1 MSVYKDGSKWRV
13 IYRYTNSRG
22 ERKQTQKRGFSTKKE
37 AQAWEREQMNK
48 TESSLD
54 MTFESFSEIYF
65 EDMKKRLKDNTWHTK
80 EHILRTK
87 LIPFFG
93 KRKMCDI
100 QPKDVIAWQN
110 EMLEGSTKT
119 GKPYSPV
126 YLKTLHNQLSA
137 VFNYAVKFYGLPSNP
152 AAKAGNMGKAKN
164 REMLFW
170 TQEEYKQFA
179 EVMMDKPVSFYA
191 FEMLYWCGI
200 REGELLALTPA
211 DFDFEKQTVSI
222 TKSYQRIKG
231 QDIITDPKTAKSNR
245 VVKMPDFLSQEMQ
258 DFIGQL
264 YGTRKQKS
272 SDNFDMISGTNGLL
286 GCADGAFMLYK
297 ETRTSNK
304 AILEISGRDQQDQKI
319 HLVRDEEKLCWN
331 FEKAETELWKEPPEP
346 LLECIANL
354 VTEENPTWQ
363 GTATELIEKL
373 GLDMKPNVVSLK
385 LNVNAGRLMNDYGIR
400 YTNQRNHS
408 GRMIFFSLLS
418 KE

>member
-126 YLKTLHNQLSA
+126 SENATQSAQCCVQLCSKVLRA
-137 VFNYAVKFYGLPSNP
+137 SEQSRSQGRQYGKS
-152 AAKAGNMGKAKN
+152 
-164 REMLFW
+164 
-170 TQEEYKQFA
+170 EE
-179 EVMMDKPVSFYA
+179 P
-191 FEMLYWCGI
+191 
-200 REGELLALTPA
+200 
-211 DFDFEKQTVSI
+211 
-222 TKSYQRIKG
+222 
-231 QDIITDPKTAKSNR
+231 
-245 VVKMPDFLSQEMQ
+245 
-258 DFIGQL
+258 
-264 YGTRKQKS
+264 
-272 SDNFDMISGTNGLL
+272 
-286 GCADGAFMLYK
+286 
-297 ETRTSNK
+297 
-304 AILEISGRDQQDQKI
+304 
-319 HLVRDEEKLCWN
+319 
-331 FEKAETELWKEPPEP
+331 
-346 LLECIANL
+346 
-354 VTEENPTWQ
+354 
-363 GTATELIEKL
+363 
-373 GLDMKPNVVSLK
+373 
-385 LNVNAGRLMNDYGIR
+385 
-400 YTNQRNHS
+400 
-408 GRMIFFSLLS
+408 
-418 KE
+418 

>member
-200 REGELLALTPA
+200 REGELLALTPLPISTLRSRRYRSQSPISVSRGRILSPIRKPPRA
-211 DFDFEKQTVSI
+211 TV
-222 TKSYQRIKG
+222 
-231 QDIITDPKTAKSNR
+231 
-245 VVKMPDFLSQEMQ
+245 L
-258 DFIGQL
+258 
-264 YGTRKQKS
+264 
-272 SDNFDMISGTNGLL
+272 
-286 GCADGAFMLYK
+286 
-297 ETRTSNK
+297 
-304 AILEISGRDQQDQKI
+304 
-319 HLVRDEEKLCWN
+319 
-331 FEKAETELWKEPPEP
+331 
-346 LLECIANL
+346 
-354 VTEENPTWQ
+354 
-363 GTATELIEKL
+363 
-373 GLDMKPNVVSLK
+373 
-385 LNVNAGRLMNDYGIR
+385 
-400 YTNQRNHS
+400 
-408 GRMIFFSLLS
+408 
-418 KE
+418 

>member
-1 MSVYKDGSKWRV
+1 MRTAKGSDTMSVYKDGSKWRV
-13 IYRYTNSRG
+13 IYRYNDSRG

-93 KRKMCDI
+93 KSKMCDI

-170 TQEEYKQFA
+170 TQEEYKKFA

-264 YGTRKQKS
+264 YG
-272 SDNFDMISGTNGLL
+272 M
-286 GCADGAFMLYK
+286 
-297 ETRTSNK
+297 
-304 AILEISGRDQQDQKI
+304 
-319 HLVRDEEKLCWN
+319 
-331 FEKAETELWKEPPEP
+331 
-346 LLECIANL
+346 
-354 VTEENPTWQ
+354 
-363 GTATELIEKL
+363 
-373 GLDMKPNVVSLK
+373 
-385 LNVNAGRLMNDYGIR
+385 
-400 YTNQRNHS
+400 
-408 GRMIFFSLLS
+408 
-418 KE
+418 

>member
-13 IYRYTNSRG
+13 IYRYTDSRG

-48 TESSLD
+48 TESSLN
-54 MTFESFSEIYF
+54 MTFESFSDIYF
-65 EDMKKRLKDNTWHTK
+65 DDMKKRLKENTWHTK

-93 KRKMCDI
+93 KRKICDI

-211 DFDFEKQTVSI
+211 DFDFEKQTISI
-222 TKSYQRIKG
+222 TKSYQRIKR
-231 QDIITDPKTAKSNR
+231 QDVITEPKTKKSNR
-245 VVKMPDFLSQEMQ
+245 TIEMPDFLCEEMQ
-258 DFIGQL
+258 DYLRMF
-264 YGTRKQKS
+264 YDQKS
-272 SDNFDMISGTNGLL
+272 DERIFTISKSYLHHEMDRGV
-286 GCADGAFMLYK
+286 K
-297 ETRTSNK
+297 ETGLKR
-304 AILEISGRDQQDQKI
+304 IRI
-319 HLVRDEEKLCWN
+319 HDLRHSHVSL
-331 FEKAETELWKEPPEP
+331 
-346 LLECIANL
+346 
-354 VTEENPTWQ
+354 
-363 GTATELIEKL
+363 LIELGFSAVAIADRVGHESIEITYRYAHLFPSKQAEMANKL
-373 GLDMKPNVVSLK
+373 SELKKGDNANVSEKP
-385 LNVNAGRLMNDYGIR
+385 
-400 YTNQRNHS
+400 
-408 GRMIFFSLLS
+408 
-418 KE
+418 

>member
-1 MSVYKDGSKWRV
+1 MSVYKDGNKWRV
-13 IYRYTNSRG
+13 IYRYTDSRG
-22 ERKQTQKRGFSTKKE
+22 ERKQTQKRGFSTKKD
-37 AQAWEREQMNK
+37 AQAWEREQMKK

-137 VFNYAVKFYGLPSNP
+137 VFNYAVKFYGLPNNP

-170 TQEEYKQFA
+170 TQDEYKRFA
-179 EVMMDKPVSFYA
+179 EVMMDKPISFYA

-211 DFDFEKQTVSI
+211 DFDFEKHTVTI

-231 QDIITDPKTAKSNR
+231 QDVITDPKTSKSNR
-245 VVKMPDFLSQEMQ
+245 VIKMPDFLSAEIQ
-258 DFIGQL
+258 DFIKQL
-264 YGTRKQKS
+264 YGIDKTDRMFTITKS
-272 SDNFDMISGTNGLL
+272 YLHHEMDRGAKESGVKRIRIHDLRHSHISL
-286 GCADGAFMLYK
+286 
-297 ETRTSNK
+297 
-304 AILEISGRDQQDQKI
+304 
-319 HLVRDEEKLCWN
+319 
-331 FEKAETELWKEPPEP
+331 
-346 LLECIANL
+346 
-354 VTEENPTWQ
+354 
-363 GTATELIEKL
+363 LIEMGFSAVAIADRVGHESIDITYKYAHLFPSTQIEMADKL
-373 GLDMKPNVVSLK
+373 
-385 LNVNAGRLMNDYGIR
+385 
-400 YTNQRNHS
+400 
-408 GRMIFFSLLS
+408 SLLRNDDTEGGEVDVS
-418 KE
+418 EKS